1 VREAVNEAID
11 TNVVLRLV
19 TGEPAALA
27 DAARA
32 LLERAES
39 RGDRLLVS
47 DLVIAES
54 FHALRHHFG
63 VPAER
68 AAAHLAALL
77 NDPAVAG
84 EAAADLLAAPDMAVE
99 PPGFMDRLIL
109 AHAARHGATLRTFD
123 TRLAAL
129 PGTERLRAR

>member
-1 VREAVNEAID
+1 MREAID

-19 TGEPAALA
+19 TGEPAPLA

-39 RGDRLLVS
+39 RSERLLVS

-63 VPAER
+63 VPAQD
-68 AAAHLAALL
+68 AARFLATLL
-77 NDPAVAG
+77 ADPAIEG
-84 EAAADLLAAPDMAVE
+84 EGAATLLASAAEAVE
-99 PPGFMDRLIL
+99 APGFIDRLIL

-123 TRLAAL
+123 SKLATLA
-129 PGTERLRAR
+129 GAERLRPAR